1 MHANRPDRAK
11 LIALVANMIMLLG
24 LCWISIPE
32 HRRVELGMHV
42 SARMR
47 RETQRLARMMGQWAI
62 QHDLAGDQQAAQA
75 AYDMAFRIMTG
86 PYAAAVRRYERARG
100 SQ

>member
-1 MHANRPDRAK
+1 MHAKRPDRAK
-11 LIALVANMIMLLG
+11 MIALAANMIMLLG

-42 SARMR
+42 SRRMR
-47 RETQRLARMMGQWAI
+47 RETQRLAQMMGRWAVR
-62 QHDLAGDQQAAQA
+62 HDLAGEQDAAQA

-86 PYAAAVRRYERARG
+86 PYAAAVRQYERARG
-100 SQ
+100 AQ

>member
-1 MHANRPDRAK
+1 MHANRPDLAK
-11 LIALVANMIMLLG
+11 LIALVANLIMLLG

-32 HRRVELGMHV
+32 HRRAALGMRV

-47 RETQRLARMMGQWAI
+47 RETQRLARMVGQWAI
-62 QHDLAGDQQAAQA
+62 QHDLAGDHDTAQA
-75 AYDMAFRIMTG
+75 AYDLAFRIMTG
-86 PYAAAVRRYERARG
+86 PYEAAVRRYERARG